1 MTRPP
6 SAAQRRV
13 INDADPVTGRLR
25 GTEAQ
30 LSALVKRGLAFRHPR
45 PPHDHFLTPA
55 GHRTRESPPAAEHPG
70 VTPPEAPAGT
80 APPPAGRT
88 PAGGG
93 GGPAGGGATAAGTG
107 APQAPPPS
115 GVFAARV
122 GGEEEAS
129 APDPARARE
138 VHSAWQGLL
147 ELRRMTSR
155 DGATDRPCDWER
167 THLVRAAAL
176 ALEADGHHPAGTDGP
191 GYRVRATPQPEAV
204 AVYAAEL
211 RACAATL
218 ERAGWQAG
226 EYTEPRT
233 RARYLLASPRRA

>member
-6 SAAQRRV
+6 TAAQRRV
-13 INDADPVTGRLR
+13 IESADPVTGRLR

-30 LSALVKRGLAFRHPR
+30 LAALVKRGLAFRHPR

-55 GHRTRESPPAAEHPG
+55 GHRIRETVA
-70 VTPPEAPAGT
+70 EAPAET
-80 APPPAGRT
+80 APDT
-88 PAGGG
+88 
-93 GGPAGGGATAAGTG
+93 
-107 APQAPPPS
+107 

-122 GGEEEAS
+122 GGEEEPPAS
-129 APDPARARE
+129 GPARRRE

-147 ELRRMTSR
+147 ELRRMTNP
-155 DGATDRPCDWER
+155 DGAVDRPCGWER

-176 ALEADGHHPAGTDGP
+176 ALEAAGHPPAGGDAD

-204 AVYAAEL
+204 AVYAPDARTL
-211 RACAATL
+211 AACAATL

-233 RARYLLASPRRA
+233 RARYLLASPRRV